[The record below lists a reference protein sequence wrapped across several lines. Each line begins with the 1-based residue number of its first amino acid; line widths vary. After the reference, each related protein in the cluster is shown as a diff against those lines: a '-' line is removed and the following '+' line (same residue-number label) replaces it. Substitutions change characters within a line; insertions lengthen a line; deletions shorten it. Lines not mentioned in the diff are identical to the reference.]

1 MKLGANRRNWNGFML
16 KRTVGIVVVCAC
28 VVAPLAATMPD
39 WAELPRMYVETQY
52 PPPALSRT
60 ILTVGNTGTYSC
72 TELQSAIDGASP
84 GDEISIDPTCR
95 ISLRAG
101 KSLIL
106 RNKGPANAYIIIRTA
121 LLSHLAEGEQ
131 VGPANAM
138 NMAHIVKQ
146 GVEAA
151 FVTEPGA
158 HHYRLV
164 GLEITA
170 DPSNRMMYDLVEL
183 GDGSRNQS
191 QISQV
196 PHHIVID
203 RSYIHGTSTLNL
215 QRCVA
220 LNSASSAILDSY
232 ISDAHYEGRD
242 SQAIDGWNGPGPFK
256 IVNNYLEAA
265 GENVMFGGADPAI
278 ANLVPSDVEFRR
290 NLVAKNIAW
299 QGSPWTV
306 KNLLELKNAQRVLID
321 GNVFQYNWAQAQSGT
336 AIVFTPRDQ
345 SGTCPW
351 CVVQDVTF
359 TNNIVRHSAGGFA
372 ILGHDNNHISQRAQR
387 ITIHNNLLLD
397 IGTPQWGPTDRFL
410 LLLGGTLNTPGPS
423 SVTFDH
429 NTVLGPATMYVG
441 EKYLHSS
448 MPYFS
453 FTNNI
458 VASALTGG
466 GSADGDST
474 FSTYFTLGFHFSNNV
489 LVNQPSSNYVHYPE
503 NFFPATFL
511 RVGFTNPATGD
522 YSLGRTSPYRT
533 KASDGGAVG
542 YLSND
547 AVGPRSSSASSLGSA
562 SPSGPRDF

>member
-1 MKLGANRRNWNGFML
+1 M
-16 KRTVGIVVVCAC
+16 VIVCAC
-28 VVAPLAATMPD
+28 VVAPLTAAMPD

-52 PPPALSRT
+52 PPPVLSRT
-60 ILTVGNTGTYSC
+60 VLTVGDTGTYSC
-72 TELQSAIDGASP
+72 TELQSAIDDASP

-106 RNKGPANAYIIIRTA
+106 RNKVPTNAYIIIRTA
-121 LLSHLAEGEQ
+121 LLSHLPEGEQ

-138 NMAHIVKQ
+138 DMAHIIKQ

-151 FVTEPGA
+151 LVTEPGA

-170 DPSNRMMYDLVEL
+170 DPSNRMMDNLVEL
-183 GDGSRNQS
+183 GDGSRLQS

-196 PHHIVID
+196 PHHIIID
-203 RSYIHGTSTLNL
+203 RSYIHGMSNLNL

-290 NLVAKNIAW
+290 NLVAKNKAW
-299 QGSPWTV
+299 QGSSWTV
-306 KNLLELKNAQRVLID
+306 KNLLELKNAQRVWID

-336 AIVFTPRDQ
+336 AIVLTPRDQ

-351 CVVQDVTF
+351 CVVQDVIF

-372 ILGHDNNHISQRAQR
+372 ILGHDNNHISQQAQR
-387 ITIHNNLLLD
+387 ITIHNNLLID

-410 LLLGGTLNTPGPS
+410 ILLGGTPNTPGPS
-423 SVTFDH
+423 YVTFDH

-441 EKYLHSS
+441 ERYLHST

-458 VASALTGG
+458 VQSALTGG

-474 FSTYFTLGFHFSNNV
+474 FITYFTSGFHFSNNV
-489 LVNQPSSNYVHYPE
+489 LVNQPSRNYVQYHE
-503 NFFPATFL
+503 NFFPLTL
-511 RVGFTNPATGD
+511 PQVGFTNPTAGD
-522 YSLGRTSPYRT
+522 YSLRRTSPYRT

-547 AVGPRSSSASSLGSA
+547 ATASRFPPLAQSAKHLRL
-562 SPSGPRDF
+562 SGPGIRDPI